1 MSINH
6 LSIDLPD
13 SLSEEE
19 AKTLLA
25 VKSFEVGRLTLGQAA
40 RMAELSK
47 RVFLEILARHKV
59 PVFNYSP
66 EELRHELDRT
76 DR

>member
-1 MSINH
+1 VTVSASELRIE
-6 LSIDLPD
+6 LPE

-19 AKTLLA
+19 AKILLA

-47 RVFLEILARHKV
+47 RAFMEILGRYKV
-59 PVFNYSP
+59 PIFNYSP
-66 EELRHELDRT
+66 EELRHELGL
-76 DR
+76 